1 MKGTKAAARY
11 AQSLIGLAIERGEL
25 DQVKADM
32 ELIARICAESHELD
46 LLLQSPIVKTDQK
59 LKALRSI
66 FEKAVSKLTLEFI
79 ELLTKKGRE
88 SVITGVA
95 ASFAELYNQHM
106 GVVTAEVTSAV
117 ALSSSQV
124 NDIVKSLADL
134 GKNIQLFQNV
144 DPHVLG
150 GLKIK
155 VGDQR
160 VDATLR
166 RKLNELKHET
176 HK

>member
-11 AQSLIGLAIERGEL
+11 AHSLIGLAIERGEL

-32 ELIARICAESHELD
+32 ELIAKVCAESHELD
-46 LLLQSPIVKTDQK
+46 LLLQSPIIKPDQK

-66 FEKAVSKLTLEFI
+66 FEKAVSKLTLQFI
-79 ELLTKKGRE
+79 ELLTVKGRE
-88 SVITGVA
+88 AVITSVA
-95 ASFAELYNQHM
+95 SSFGELYNQHM

-117 ALSSSQV
+117 VLSASQV
-124 NDIVKSLADL
+124 KDIVKSLADL
-134 GKNIQLFQNV
+134 GKSIELIQNV

-160 VDATLR
+160 VDSTLR

>member
-32 ELIARICAESHELD
+32 ELIAKICAESHELD
-46 LLLQSPIVKTDQK
+46 LLLQSPIIETDQK
-59 LKALRSI
+59 QKALKTI
-66 FEKAVSKLTLEFI
+66 FEKAVSNLTLRFV
-79 ELLTKKGRE
+79 ELLTSKGRE
-88 SVITGVA
+88 GQIAGVA
-95 ASFAELYNQHM
+95 FPFTELYKEHM
-106 GVVTAEVTSAV
+106 GIVTVEVTSAV
-117 ALSSSQV
+117 ELSSNQAKE
-124 NDIVKSLADL
+124 IAKSFEKL
-134 GKNIQLFQNV
+134 GKTIDLVQNV

-150 GLKIK
+150 GLKVK

-160 VDATLR
+160 VDATIR

>member
-25 DQVKADM
+25 DRVKADM
-32 ELIARICAESHELD
+32 EVIAKICAESHELD
-46 LLLQSPIVKTDQK
+46 LLLQSPIIKTDQK
-59 LKALRSI
+59 LKALGSI
-66 FEKAVSKLTLEFI
+66 FEKAVSKLTLQFM
-79 ELLTKKGRE
+79 ELLTRKGRE
-88 SVITGVA
+88 GLIPAVA
-95 ASFAELYNQHM
+95 VSFSGLYNQHV
-106 GVVTAEVTSAV
+106 GLVIVDVTSAV
-117 ALSSSQV
+117 ALSASQIS
-124 NDIVKSLADL
+124 DITKSLSNL
-134 GKNIQLFQNV
+134 GKSIELVQHV

-166 RKLNELKHET
+166 RKLNELKYET